1 MEPYIARQIG
11 KSTGMKDHNTTQ
23 DYDTFNIKNNHL
35 NNHIEAIKV
44 WQENDPDDNKS
55 MEEEASME
63 ENYITISNLNTIQD
77 VNMAQLIINT
87 ETVNRPSFQKKTHP
101 YSS

>member
-1 MEPYIARQIG
+1 
-11 KSTGMKDHNTTQ
+11 
-23 DYDTFNIKNNHL
+23 
-35 NNHIEAIKV
+35 
-44 WQENDPDDNKS
+44 